1 MNANNNNNN
10 KKEEKEKE
18 EKDDAG
24 VDGDPGGCVVDLQE
38 CLEMVDDFINL
49 YQGSREEDVARIEA
63 IANEHKEAQT
73 TSRKRERHMS
83 EVIREMTKRVQNAE
97 RKTSALLSSTT
108 RSDRFRKA
116 EEEKRDAERY
126 WSRME
131 REAQT
136 LEETREILKKK
147 RNEMKKK
154 RREMDV
160 LVTEEIPKL
169 KNALSLYAHAT
180 KIAWKYEQKSKIE
193 GRVNNSA
200 HGEVKRIDAAFPRTE
215 EERFRLCNSIWD
227 LVD

>member
-1 MNANNNNNN
+1 MTVIREGEDE
-10 KKEEKEKE
+10 KKKKNEEENDD
-18 EKDDAG
+18 DDAG
-24 VDGDPGGCVVDLQE
+24 GDGVVDLHE
-38 CLEMVDDFINL
+38 CLEMVEDFINL
-49 YQGSREEDVARIEA
+49 YRGSREEDVERIEA
-63 IANEHKEAQT
+63 FANEHEELHA

-169 KNALSLYAHAT
+169 KNTLSLYAHAT

-200 HGEVKRIDAAFPRTE
+200 HGEVKRIDAKFPRTE
-215 EERFRLCNSIWD
+215 EDRFRLCNSIWNLID
-227 LVD
+227 